1 MSDRLVLVINCGSS
15 SLKFALLGENH
26 STPLLSGLAE
36 RLGTPDA
43 VMNWKAGDIRE
54 QIAIGDGRHSTAMSS
69 LMPLIDRFAPQPLTA
84 VGHRVVHGGEHFT
97 GARIIDD
104 EVIAAIRESAPLAPL
119 HNPAQLTG
127 INEAMEVF
135 ADIPHIAIFDT
146 AFHQTMPPHAYRY
159 ALPEE
164 LYSEHGVRR
173 YGFHGTSHR
182 YVATQASL
190 LMGMEPGHGAWL
202 TAHLGNGCSTCA
214 ILNGRSLDTSM
225 GLTPLEGLVMGTRSG
240 DVDPNL
246 HSHLA
251 RNLGWDLE
259 RIDHM
264 LNRES
269 GLLGLSGGLS
279 NDMRTLVAARA
290 DGHPGATLAV
300 DVFCYRLARS
310 MAGLAVALPRIDGVV
325 FTGGIGENSPL
336 VRELTVRHLAL
347 FGLAI
352 DPAANATPQATR
364 RGRSRRATRPPSW
377 SSPPTRSGR
386 SATSAWHCS
395 ISTPTSQ
402 RNRKPIDAYVLSRP
416 HRVRCRS
423 DLGQPGTHPRA
434 ATQRPA
440 GPLSEAHC
448 PAPPRR

>member
-1 MSDRLVLVINCGSS
+1 MTDRLVLVINCGSS
-15 SLKFALLGENH
+15 SLKFALLGESS

-36 RLGTPDA
+36 RLGTA
-43 VMNWKAGDIRE
+43 EGVMNWKAGDTRE
-54 QIAIGDGRHSTAMSS
+54 QVLISDGKHSTAMTS
-69 LMPLIDRFAPQPLTA
+69 LLPLIARFAGQPLTA
-84 VGHRVVHGGEHFT
+84 VGHRIVHGGEHFT
-97 GARIIDD
+97 GARTIDD
-104 EVIAAIRESAPLAPL
+104 EVIAAIQDSSPLAPL

-127 INEAMEVF
+127 IDEAMRVF

-146 AFHQTMPPHAYRY
+146 AFHQSMPPHAYRY

-164 LYSEHGVRR
+164 LYSQHSVRR

-182 YVATQASL
+182 FVSNQAGL

-214 ILNGRSLDTSM
+214 ILDGKSLDTSM
-225 GLTPLEGLVMGTRSG
+225 GMTPLEGLVMGTRSG

-269 GLLGLSGGLS
+269 GLLGLSGLS
-279 NDMRTLVAARA
+279 NDMRALVSARA
-290 DGHPGATLAV
+290 EGHPGATLAI

-310 MAGLAVALPRIDGVV
+310 LAGLAVALPRIDGLV

-352 DPAANATPQATR
+352 DPEANA
-364 RGRSRRATRPPSW
+364 
-377 SSPPTRSGR
+377 
-386 SATSAWHCS
+386 
-395 ISTPTSQ
+395 
-402 RNRKPIDAYVLSRP
+402 N
-416 HRVRCRS
+416 
-423 DLGQPGTHPRA
+423 QPGNPARQIQAPGSPAILIVPTDEERQITEECLA
-434 ATQRPA
+434 LLDFNATQPVEQ
-440 GPLSEAHC
+440 GS
-448 PAPPRR
+448 